1 MSLKINNCLNV
12 SLQNLNQSST
22 FNNASR
28 EDASKNLALAQRL
41 TTDKNPNIQD
51 VSQIVMDIAKLID
64 SVSPFI
70 KKTSNITSGNNISNS
85 LNSAKKVTKIF
96 DCPMSLRPTMIPTA
110 RATNRATSNPTSNAT
125 QTPILISDRKLSPE
139 LKVQI
144 EGNLNTYIERNVDK
158 ILLDKLKPQ
167 PSYSKQF
174 THNGEANKT
183 FGKCC

>member
-85 LNSAKKVTKIF
+85 LNLARKVTKIF
-96 DCPMSLRPTMIPTA
+96 DCPIFRPTMIPTA

-144 EGNLNTYIERNVDK
+144 EGNLNTYIECNVDK
-158 ILLDKLKPQ
+158 ILLDKLQ